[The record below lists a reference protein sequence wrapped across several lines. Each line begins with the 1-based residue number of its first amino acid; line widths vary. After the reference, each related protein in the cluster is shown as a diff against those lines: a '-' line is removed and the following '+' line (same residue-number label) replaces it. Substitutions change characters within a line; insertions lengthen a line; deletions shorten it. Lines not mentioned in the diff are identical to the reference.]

1 MGKEKPGF
9 FEISLK
15 VILGLLAI
23 VAVRSIF
30 ENDNSKIISKK
41 GKSLLSDDQKM
52 KDINEKILESES
64 KNNHNE
70 VYI

>member
-1 MGKEKPGF
+1 MGKEKPVF